1 MIIKKES
8 KMAVYNPFASYQI
21 GIPKKFSDE
30 VKKFCKQGGNDMG
43 GEYAP
48 FNRQVDFWYFAF
60 LYALQEKLT
69 PEAIPSG
76 EMTNITAASI
86 LSNFHIIHIQMA
98 YLATCL
104 DIEKL
109 DEPREMFTYVS
120 NLANAGIPYVLQI
133 LKDSEEGK
141 PLFNILDTIEEYI

>member
-1 MIIKKES
+1 
-8 KMAVYNPFASYQI
+8 MAIYNPFANYQI
-21 GIPKKFSDE
+21 AIPKKYSDE
-30 VKKFCKQGGNDMG
+30 VKKFCRQASNDMTE
-43 GEYAP
+43 EYTP

-60 LYALQEKLT
+60 LYALKEKLL
-69 PEAIPSG
+69 PEAIPGNDMS
-76 EMTNITAASI
+76 NITAASI
-86 LSNFHIIHIQMA
+86 LNNFHVIHIQMA

-109 DEPREMFTYVS
+109 DEPREIFTYVS

-141 PLFNILDTIEEYI
+141 PLFNILDTIEELV